1 MGLSLPSRCLMAPLT
16 PFLSL
21 DYPSDKSLV
30 WLKDQLATANLR
42 VVQTFDLHSARH
54 VLEDCPCPH
63 HGTDQCDCQ
72 MVVLLVYASAAEP
85 ATLILHGNDG
95 QTWLSTVE
103 SPNQKTNAR
112 RVTAI
117 RNALQGKLPA

>member
-1 MGLSLPSRCLMAPLT
+1 MAPLT

-21 DYPSDKSLV
+21 NCPGDKSLV
-30 WLKDQLATANLR
+30 WLKERLATANLR

-54 VLEDCPCPH
+54 ALEDCPCPH

-72 MVVLLVYASAAEP
+72 MVVLLVYANAAEP

-95 QTWLSTVE
+95 QTWLSIAET
-103 SPNQKTNAR
+103 PNQKTNAKT
-112 RVTAI
+112 VTAI
-117 RNALQGKLPA
+117 RNVLEGNLPAQTSRDP

>member
-1 MGLSLPSRCLMAPLT
+1 MAMLT

-21 DYPSDKSLV
+21 NHPGDKYLV
-30 WLKDQLATANLR
+30 WLKERLAMANLR

-54 VLEDCPCPH
+54 ALEDCPCPH

-72 MVVLLVYASAAEP
+72 MVVLLVYANAAEP

-95 QTWLSTVE
+95 QTWLSLVE
-103 SPNQKTNAR
+103 HPDQPVNKD
-112 RVTAI
+112 VILGI
-117 RNALQGKLPA
+117 RQALEIQASAGI